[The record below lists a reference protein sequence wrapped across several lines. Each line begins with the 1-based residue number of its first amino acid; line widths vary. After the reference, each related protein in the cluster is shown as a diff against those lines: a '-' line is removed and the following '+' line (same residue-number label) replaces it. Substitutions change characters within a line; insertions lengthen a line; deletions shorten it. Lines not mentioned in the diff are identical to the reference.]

1 MFIKELQNFHC
12 FMESLTEMWKEMR
25 KQHGAWAWEFTRQG
39 ILVELKEGK
48 ESIDKRKFWLIE
60 DEIQV
65 ESIQLLKKFT
75 KDDPNFGG

>member
-1 MFIKELQNFHC
+1 M
-12 FMESLTEMWKEMR
+12 
-25 KQHGAWAWEFTRQG
+25 
-39 ILVELKEGK
+39 KEGK

-75 KDDPNFGG
+75 KDDPNFGGYGNKKLINRDNLNNKR